1 MQQSI
6 FIEIGKGA
14 LVCEPKLIDGI
25 RGLGE
30 DQGREKIGNGS
41 FIDTDDEIDT
51 DFNLADDDTDVDF
64 TDDGRTVSV
73 DV

>member
-1 MQQSI
+1 M
-6 FIEIGKGA
+6 
-14 LVCEPKLIDGI
+14 
-25 RGLGE
+25 GE